1 MKKFTFRRAIVS
13 VIAFVLAFSLLS
25 SNLQPIATVYADPA
39 SGTTTGGSQKPSGS
53 GQKPS
58 SNKIT
63 IAQKQ
68 VVQTQLD
75 AMKNQ
80 VAQKAQT
87 TQQKS
92 LVEQEL
98 ELWAKERK
106 EERDKNPN
114 KEKFEAAEQ
123 ALNIVNDAMP
133 LMINTITD
141 IVDGGDFDTA
151 SFVSGVADLACGIL
165 ACIAP
170 WGTVAAVGLK
180 IAMSIFTACM
190 GGAEAPSETQL
201 MEDRLNQ
208 RLDEIADQI
217 SEVQDQ
223 LSEMSDQIN
232 ESTEKI
238 IASVSSSV
246 ENESDKNHLRDFMLS
261 SGQGDFSYNQLRN
274 YIYGTVDNNSDGMTA
289 YYALLQEAQ
298 FNGGSSEEIRHYYDL
313 LYSGLVDNRTS
324 FHHYI
329 TGDGFGKSIVQTY
342 YDVLSMRPDLTAEMG
357 KSAEMATVE
366 FACDLY
372 TTEMMMDQLI
382 LSCNN
387 YQYMQMLIRE
397 EESYDYGTGTVLAS
411 DILND
416 QKQSNIAQSLKIGI
430 DQLRM
435 QFAEDLVSILSI
447 TDSFVLMQN
456 GESYYHVT
464 AEVDGVPYA
473 QVLPGQTLYLNNIS
487 ALVCEQ
493 FDLDA
498 EGFRYSGNGMIHED
512 GIVLVTDAN
521 KDAAISLTY
530 TDTDGSDHAMGAIQ
544 LIDATDSVFS
554 GGYGTKEAPYLIA
567 TAQQLLNIAEEEGM
581 DLHYRLVNDLSFGG
595 EEILPLGCGTNTSD
609 TEVYEEFTGTLDGD
623 GFKIQNVKIT
633 GTINSGLF
641 GKIGSQ
647 GVVKNLTLS
656 NVEVNVSTS
665 ELGKSSAT
673 FTGGT
678 LAGINNGTIDSC
690 TVTDSKVIAES
701 NTTNEDAERT
711 VYHKYGG
718 LVGVNAGQIKAV
730 LVKDTTVDAFSHHNF
745 EGASTSS
752 NQNNVFVGGICGTTP
767 GKLDYVGV
775 NAGVTVK
782 AHAKSELNPK
792 STVNP
797 YLKAYA
803 GGISTQEGLKMEN
816 VTNVYSDIK
825 SDNVVAERSLK
836 VNSGWGKHWKNAL
849 TAEGNVFPKKKQAE
863 IDKVAVALDKVEGA
877 YFVDEVYNVVLTDKT
892 EKYPVGAVELNDE
905 NLELEVN
912 GKTVETFRIMDTYG
926 FSTYNE
932 SFDNT
937 TEKTVTAVVEAQVD
951 NQVVMLPATFT
962 ITVDTNRV
970 ETIRLIDFDDVYFRN
985 GTLPTTATVERTD
998 ANGKKTTIDNAN
1010 ITILNADKAL
1020 SELGTSKIEVEYMG
1034 ATCTVEVQV
1043 LCNIHL
1049 THYNYSNT
1057 DNFTFVQSVEASCQ
1071 HGAYD
1076 EYLCHGCGEHIKA
1089 NITGALS
1096 HKLVRDISQSATC
1109 ARPGVIGKIYCQYC
1123 NEVFEEEVEL
1133 PRLAHTFENAGDAN
1147 NHTCTACNKSFAH
1160 DYVVSES
1167 LADGVVTYTY
1177 TCYSCGHV
1185 GQKNDTNIITN
1196 EERLRPAV
1204 VVSDGFATNAGDLVT
1219 VYVDLEN
1226 NPGVNGANFGIR
1238 YDERLELVNWYEG
1251 EFFSA
1256 TSTEASHAVNCGYN
1270 FVWGNEA
1277 AKAGKGGNLLELVF
1291 RLPYDATT
1299 QDSYE
1304 VAVVYSVVAGSE
1316 GGFALPNDV
1325 CATLNIPANRPQKF
1339 KTKDGVIRLVDRL
1352 PGDVDN
1358 SNAVNLRD
1366 ALYLSNC
1373 LVNEEDYPITKEVKQ
1388 YGDVNLDAMV
1398 TINDVVKLLQSI
1410 SGGYGASLLS
1420 PEYRIQLNTNGYAYD
1435 PDALFVHLYGAN
1447 NTYAALADIEAAMMQ
1462 RQGYKFLGWYTRLEG
1477 GVKIDA
1483 ANYQTQLVSYDQDQ
1497 KIQTLYA
1504 HWQKNSVSFDMN
1516 GATSEWL
1523 DKETYLGN
1531 GAQWITLTAPVEE
1544 YTVIFAD
1551 PNNETNNRKV
1561 EKMSRTFAY
1570 WQGSDG
1576 VKYYAGDKLDVSK
1589 LNMGELTLTA
1599 VWNEWTLNFPT
1610 LEKTGYDANQITW
1623 YTNKMTTDEL
1633 TGNVYETI
1641 KAMPNKV
1648 LYAKWTAPNTYYV
1661 HYDANGGSGTMD
1673 DSVYVYDDV
1682 KKELAKNGTDEA
1694 PAFTRTYTVTF
1705 NYGWSGQTNT
1715 VVKVS
1720 HGFKGW
1726 SRDGKTV
1733 LSGEDA
1739 LVKNWTAEQ
1748 GKVITVY
1755 AVWDTQT
1762 VELRMPADHT
1772 GYTFGGWYLDANI
1785 TRPAGTGQAYSDYEV
1800 TGECTLYAKW
1810 TPNNY
1815 SVVYEHN
1822 TMGTGGAAAGNSDQ
1836 CYTTPTWKTTGNP
1849 DYITY
1854 EQTGT
1859 YLDIP
1864 QTDHYTF
1871 EGWFTAP
1878 VGGTK
1883 IADSTG
1889 KVLVANAFAKN
1900 NTQLY
1905 AHWKPMYSGTY
1916 VYDEESLRN
1925 IGTSGTYHIVN
1936 DITMSNTWTPKDSF
1950 SGTIDGHGHTI
1961 TGVVYK
1967 THTSG
1972 TNTVIDYGFVRV
1984 LTGTIKNV
1992 TFNETNFEIIK
2003 SKDGQTNNNVGGV
2016 AGVLRGGTLENVT
2029 MHDPSVYS
2037 EHHRDVSASGSY
2049 SNARAGGLVGHMES
2063 GTIKNCSATGTG
2075 GVYTWAKFGTD
2086 RADIHA
2092 FSGGI
2097 VGYMTGGTVT
2107 GCSRGDS
2114 VKVSSASEVN
2124 GKNSAT
2130 RCASGGIIGVR
2141 DGGTYSNCT
2150 STKNNL
2156 IVSWKDTGSYSK
2168 DYSWKVTGEIVGRGG

>member
-1 MKKFTFRRAIVS
+1 MKKFTFRRAIIS
-13 VIAFVLAFSLLS
+13 VISFILAFAIMS
-25 SNLQPIATVYADPA
+25 SFLQPVATVYAA
-39 SGTTTGGSQKPSGS
+39 STSGTTTGGSQKPG
-53 GQKPS
+53 G
-58 SNKIT
+58 NKIT
-63 IAQKQ
+63 PAQKQ
-68 VVQTQLD
+68 IVQTQLN

-80 VAQKAQT
+80 TAQKAQT

-114 KEKFEAAEQ
+114 KEKFESAEQ
-123 ALNIVNDAMP
+123 VLNIVNDAMP
-133 LMINTITD
+133 LMINTIKD
-141 IVDGGDFDTA
+141 IADGGDFDTA

-170 WGTVAAVGLK
+170 WGTVAAAGLK

-217 SEVQDQ
+217 SEVQEQ
-223 LSEMSDQIN
+223 LSEISDQIN

-238 IASVSSSV
+238 IASVSTSV

-274 YIYGTVDNNSDGMTA
+274 YIYGTVENNSNGMTA

-298 FNGGSSEEIRHYYDL
+298 FNGGSSEEIKHYYDL

-382 LSCNN
+382 LACNN
-387 YQYMQMLIRE
+387 YQYMQMLICE

-411 DILND
+411 DILNA
-416 QKQSNIAQSLKIGI
+416 QKQSNIAQSLKVGI

-435 QFAEDLVSILSI
+435 QFAEDLVSVLSV
-447 TDSFVLMQN
+447 TDSFVVMQN

-473 QVLPGQTLYLNNIS
+473 QVLEGQTLYLNNIS

-498 EGFRYSGNGMIHED
+498 EGFRYSGNGVIHED
-512 GIVLVTDAN
+512 GIVMVNDVSKNAT
-521 KDAAISLTY
+521 ISLTY

-544 LIDATDSVFS
+544 MIDASGSAFS
-554 GGYGTKEAPYLIA
+554 GGYGTVEAPYLIS
-567 TAQQLLNIAEEEGM
+567 TPDQFLNIMNEEGM
-581 DLHYRLVNDLSFGG
+581 DQHYRLVNDLNFGD
-595 EEILPLGCGTNTSD
+595 EEILPLGCGTNSSD
-609 TEVYEEFTGTLDGD
+609 SEVYQEFTGTLDGD
-623 GFKIQNVKIT
+623 GFTIRDLKIAS
-633 GTINSGLF
+633 TINSGLF
-641 GKIGSQ
+641 GKIGQ
-647 GVVKNLTLS
+647 GGVVKNLTLS
-656 NVEVNVSTS
+656 NIEVNVSTS

-690 TVTDSKVIAES
+690 IVTDSQVIAKS
-701 NTTNEDAERT
+701 NTTNEDAERN

-718 LVGVNAGQIKAV
+718 LVGVNAGQIRAV
-730 LVKDTTVDAFSHHNF
+730 LVKDTTVDVFSHHNF
-745 EGASTSS
+745 EGAGTSS
-752 NQNNVFVGGICGTTP
+752 NQNNVFAGGVCGTSP
-767 GKLDYVGV
+767 GSLDYVGV
-775 NAGVTVK
+775 NDGVVVK

-803 GGISTQEGLKMEN
+803 GGIATQEGLKMEN
-816 VTNVYSDIK
+816 VTNIYSDIQ
-825 SDNVVAERSLK
+825 SDNVVAQRSLEI
-836 VNSGWGKHWKNAL
+836 NSGWGKHWKNAK
-849 TAEGNVFPKKKQAE
+849 TAEGDVFPSIKQAE
-863 IDKVAVALDKVEGA
+863 IDNVTVDPQVVQDAF
-877 YFVDEVYNVVLTDKT
+877 FVDETYEVTLSDKT
-892 EKYPVGAVELNDE
+892 EKYPVGATELNTGK
-905 NLELEVN
+905 LELKVN
-912 GKTVETFRIMDTYG
+912 GEAVETFRIMDTYG
-926 FSTYNE
+926 FSTCNE
-932 SFDNT
+932 SFDKT
-937 TEKTVTAVVEAQVD
+937 ADKTVTVVVEAQVD
-951 NQVVMLPATFT
+951 GQAVMLPATFT
-962 ITVDTNRV
+962 VTVDTNRV
-970 ETIRLIDFDDVYFRN
+970 EAIRLVNYDDVYFRN
-985 GTLPTTATVERTD
+985 GTLPTTATVEQTD
-998 ANGKKTTIDNAN
+998 ANGKKTTIDNAS
-1010 ITILNADKAL
+1010 ITILNADTAL
-1020 SELGTSKIEVEYMG
+1020 TELGTGNVEVEYMG
-1034 ATCTVEVQV
+1034 ATCSVEIQV
-1043 LCNIHL
+1043 LCDIHL
-1049 THYNYSNT
+1049 THYDYSNT
-1057 DNFTFVQSVEASCQ
+1057 DNFTYVQSVEANCQ

-1076 EYLCHGCGEHIKA
+1076 EYLCHGCNEHIKT
-1089 NITGALS
+1089 NLTGSLP
-1096 HKLVRDISQSATC
+1096 HKLVRDISQEATC

-1133 PRLAHTFENAGDAN
+1133 PRLAHTFENTGDAN
-1147 NHTCTACNKSFAH
+1147 NHTCTTCNKSFAH

-1167 LADGVVTYTY
+1167 LVDGVVTYTY
-1177 TCYSCGHV
+1177 TCYSCGYV

-1196 EERLRPAV
+1196 DERLRPAV
-1204 VVSDGFATNAGDLVT
+1204 VVSDGFATAAGDLVT

-1238 YDERLELVNWYEG
+1238 YDQRLELVDWYEG
-1251 EFFSA
+1251 EFFTN
-1256 TSTEASHAVNCGYN
+1256 TSTEASHAVSCGYN

-1277 AKAGKGGNLLELVF
+1277 AKTGKGGNLLELVF

-1316 GGFALPNDV
+1316 GGFALPSDV
-1325 CATLNIPANRPQKF
+1325 CATLNIPANHPQKF

-1373 LVNEEDYPITKEVKQ
+1373 LVNEEDYPITKEIKQ

-1398 TINDVVKLLQSI
+1398 TINDVVKVLQSI

-1447 NTYAALADIEAAMMQ
+1447 NTYAALADIEEAMMQ
-1462 RQGYKFLGWYTRLEG
+1462 REGYKFLGWYTRLEG

-1531 GAQWITLTAPVEE
+1531 GEQWITLIAPVEE

-1551 PNNETNNRKV
+1551 PNNQNIRQA
-1561 EKMSRTFAY
+1561 EKLSRTFAY
-1570 WQGSDG
+1570 WLGSDG
-1576 VKYYAGDKLDVSK
+1576 VKYYAGDRLPVHK

-1599 VWNEWTLNFPT
+1599 QWNEWTLNFPA

-1623 YTNKMTTDEL
+1623 YTNAYLTDEL
-1633 TGNVYETI
+1633 DGDVYETI
-1641 KAMPNKV
+1641 KAMSNKV

-1661 HYDANGGSGTMD
+1661 HYDANGGSGAMD
-1673 DSVYVYDDV
+1673 NSAHQYDFATQ
-1682 KKELAKNGTDEA
+1682 LSSN
-1694 PAFTRTYTVTF
+1694 AFTRQYTITF
-1705 NYGWSGQTNT
+1705 NYGWSGQSNSTLT
-1715 VVKVS
+1715 KT
-1720 HGFKGW
+1720 HIFQGW
-1726 SRDGKTV
+1726 SRDGKT
-1733 LSGEDA
+1733 LIENNMA
-1739 LVKNWTAEQ
+1739 YNWTAEH

-1755 AVWDTQT
+1755 AIWDIQS
-1762 VELRMPADHT
+1762 VELPMPNSRT
-1772 GYTFGGWYLDANI
+1772 GYTFGGWYLDANF
-1785 TRPAGTGQAYSDYEV
+1785 TRPAGNGQAYSDYET

-1810 TPNNY
+1810 IANNY
-1815 SVVYEHN
+1815 SVVYELN

-1849 DYITY
+1849 DYVTY
-1854 EQTGT
+1854 DQTGT

-1864 QTDHYTF
+1864 QTNHYTF
-1871 EGWFTAP
+1871 KGWFTAP
-1878 VGGTK
+1878 VGGTM

-1889 KVLVANAFAKN
+1889 KVLVANAFAKD

-1905 AHWKPMYSGTY
+1905 AHWSPMYSGTY
-1916 VYDEESLRN
+1916 VYDEASLRN

-1936 DITMSNTWTPKDSF
+1936 DITLTTTWTPKDSF

-1961 TGVVYK
+1961 SDLAIKYESNS
-1967 THTSG
+1967 THYG
-1972 TNTVIDYGFVRV
+1972 EAIENYGFIRE
-1984 LTGTIKNV
+1984 LKGTIENLNFKRVAVSV
-1992 TFNETNFEIIK
+1992 TK
-2003 SKDGQTNNNVGGV
+2003 YKDGINNSNVGV
-2016 AGVLRGGTLENVT
+2016 IAGVLNGGTLRNITLTEVNLTVD
-2029 MHDPSVYS
+2029 HYR
-2037 EHHRDVSASGSY
+2037 EVSASGAY
-2049 SNARAGGLVGHMES
+2049 VNTRAGGFVGHMSS
-2063 GTIKNCSATGTG
+2063 GKIENCSIGGTSSIWSKAGRATSS
-2075 GVYTWAKFGTD
+2075 
-2086 RADIHA
+2086 ADA
-2092 FSGGI
+2092 QCFAGGI
-2097 VGYMTGGTVT
+2097 VGYLTGGTIT
-2107 GCSRGDS
+2107 GCSRADTVS
-2114 VKVSSASEVN
+2114 VTSRSRVD
-2124 GKNSAT
+2124 GKNSAS
-2130 RCASGGIIGVR
+2130 RSAAGGIVGVR
-2141 DGGTYSNCT
+2141 DAGTVSSCT
-2150 STKNNL
+2150 STVTN
-2156 IVSWKDTGSYSK
+2156 VSGTWDHDSGANYSAN
-2168 DYSWKVTGEIVGRGG
+2168 YSWKQSGAIVGRGG